1 MTVLE
6 EFATLLHELGL
17 GEYRPAGGGT
27 IFLAAAP
34 DAPDAVLALTRA
46 AGAQA
51 DPKLPYDE
59 PVLQVRVRGSAHDP
73 VGPEAAA
80 QAVYDALH
88 GLGNRA
94 MPGGTWLVLGVGTD
108 GGPVYAGRD
117 DNARDLWDV
126 KFRMELHRPV
136 GNRQ

>member
-6 EFATLLHELGL
+6 EFAALLQELGL
-17 GEYRPAGGGT
+17 GSYRPTGGGT

-34 DAPDAVLALTRA
+34 PSPDAVLVLTRA
-46 AGAQA
+46 AGADA

-59 PVLQVRVRGSAHDP
+59 PTVQVRVRGGGNDP
-73 VGPEAAA
+73 AGPEAAA

-94 MPGGTWLVLGVGTD
+94 LPGGTWLVLGIATD